1 MTETTVDIS
10 QPLLAIQRRFGNAT
24 KTLEKLP
31 QWDAEAAPVST
42 KEMLKATRNKLIRSE
57 AVASKELRDE
67 ITKDASEIR
76 EWVMEEG
83 TKRSDPITDP
93 MVVRNDGYFT
103 RKDANGIDYIVQAED
118 VKVKAQDPLKS
129 RHEKS
134 RMILLRI
141 NDKTRHMAVFIG
153 LNYDKTYDITITF
166 NTENF
171 DPDHP
176 LSQKIDPLDPD
187 SQMAPTYSFVRT
199 QIEDMR
205 EDEAETIRYYCDHLI
220 TNVVENPERGS
231 PQ

>member
-1 MTETTVDIS
+1 MTEATVDITH
-10 QPLLAIQRRFGNAT
+10 PLQAIQKRFGNAT

-31 QWDAEAAPVST
+31 RWDAGAAPVST
-42 KEMLKATRNKLIRSE
+42 KEMLKNTRNKLIRSE

-67 ITKDASEIR
+67 ITEDASEIR
-76 EWVMEEG
+76 QWVMEEG
-83 TKRSDPITDP
+83 TKRSDPMTDP
-93 MVVRNDGYFT
+93 VVVRNDAYLT
-103 RKDANGIDYIVQAED
+103 RKDAKGIDYIVQAED
-118 VKVKAQDPLKS
+118 VRVRAEDPLES

-134 RMILLRI
+134 RVILLRI
-141 NDKTRHMAVFIG
+141 KDKTRNVAVFIG

-199 QIEDMR
+199 PLEEMR
-205 EDEAETIRYYCDHLI
+205 EDEAEIIRYYCDYLI
-220 TNVVENPERGS
+220 TQVIENPEKTS
-231 PQ
+231 P

>member
-1 MTETTVDIS
+1 MIETTVDIS

-57 AVASKELRDE
+57 AVASKELRDK
-67 ITKDASEIR
+67 ITKNASEIR

-83 TKRSDPITDP
+83 TKRSDDLTDP
-93 MVVRNDGYFT
+93 RVTRNDAYLM
-103 RKDANGIDYIVQAED
+103 RKEARGIDYIVQAED
-118 VKVKAQDPLKS
+118 VRVKADDPLKS

-141 NDKTRHMAVFIG
+141 NDKTRHAAVFIG

-176 LSQKIDPLDPD
+176 LSQKIDPLDED

-199 QIEDMR
+199 PLEDMR
-205 EDEAETIRYYCDHLI
+205 EDEAEIIRYYCDHLM
-220 TNVVENPERGS
+220 TNIVETPEKTS
-231 PQ
+231 P